1 MRGRAFHF
9 AYVLTAGDRIVHF
22 GAGAVSEP
30 EPAAVDAY
38 LVRVHGGELFWDDS
52 DHQFSPSGD
61 AAASLVEAM
70 ELEYALRCPDEEA
83 SPA

>member
-30 EPAAVDAY
+30 EPAAVEAY
-38 LVRVHGGELFWDDS
+38 LVRAHGAELFWDDA
-52 DHQFSPSGD
+52 DHQFSPSSE
-61 AAASLVEAM
+61 AAASLVAAM
-70 ELEYALRCPDEEA
+70 KLEYALRCSDDETSLA
-83 SPA
+83 